1 MNCSD
6 VEPFLDQL
14 ASDSNGVAI
23 PDEMEMQ
30 QHVMDCA
37 ECQHSLR
44 IRKQWNSQLSR
55 AMIDVTVP
63 DGLTTRLVALMGQAS
78 PHNTEQSPDIFTTPK
93 RPLRKMAVV
102 AAGLGLVVA
111 SIFWTIISR
120 STVQLSSANVAM
132 LWEQKSE
139 ETSSESASPPRLP
152 HGWTSLRT
160 ISAQQWKQI
169 RLTELRMTVPVKSFE
184 LRNREEAPE
193 EGWLF
198 VISKSKWT
206 PAPAASV
213 AQARVQYSS
222 HRVWI
227 VWSEGD
233 LVYVLAMTGSPQS
246 LERMQRQLDGDRAVF

>member
-1 MNCSD
+1 
-6 VEPFLDQL
+6 
-14 ASDSNGVAI
+14 
-23 PDEMEMQ
+23 
-30 QHVMDCA
+30 
-37 ECQHSLR
+37 
-44 IRKQWNSQLSR
+44 
-55 AMIDVTVP
+55 
-63 DGLTTRLVALMGQAS
+63 MGQAS
-78 PHNTEQSPDIFTTPK
+78 PHKTEQSPDIFTTPK

-139 ETSSESASPPRLP
+139 ETSSESAIPPRLP